1 MTRKALGR
9 GLGALIPGAPT
20 PHDAADAAEEARE
33 ALAVAAPPVPEPP
46 PTTPATHSA
55 PFDSAPVASS
65 PAAVAAADF
74 EPGVVEIPLD
84 RIDPNPKQ
92 PRLEFDPDALSEL
105 AESIRVQGVLQP
117 VLVRPAGDRFQLVA
131 GERRFR
137 ASQKL
142 GRATIPAIV
151 RPIEDDELL
160 EVALIENLQREDLN
174 SIEEALGYQRLIDE
188 LHYSHDKMSQRVGKS
203 RSAITN
209 ALRLLALPAAVQAMV
224 SRETLTAGH
233 ARALLALQS
242 GAEIEANARYVADMG
257 LSVRKTEA
265 LIARKLRRK
274 STPRRMRGSGTGSQ
288 GAVDAVSSNY
298 AEWTTVLR
306 RKLATQVRIVPAP
319 TGERGQIE
327 VEYYGE
333 TDLERLLELLGVME

>member
-9 GLGALIPGAPT
+9 GLGALIPGAPA
-20 PHDAADAAEEARE
+20 PHDAADAMAAETA
-33 ALAVAAPPVPEPP
+33 AAIAAPPPP
-46 PTTPATHSA
+46 IATPAIPSPSMASA
-55 PFDSAPVASS
+55 PTATS

-92 PRLEFDPDALSEL
+92 PRMEFDGEALTEL
-105 AESIRVQGVLQP
+105 AESIRAQGVLQP

-142 GRATIPAIV
+142 GRSTIPAIV

-174 SIEEALGYQRLIDE
+174 AIEEALGYQRLIDE
-188 LHYSHDKMSQRVGKS
+188 LQYSHDRLSQRVGKS

-209 ALRLLALPAAVQAMV
+209 ALRLLALPPSVQTMV

-274 STPRRMRGSGTGSQ
+274 TTPRRARGSGEASQ

-306 RKLATQVRIVPAP
+306 RKLATQVRIIPAP
-319 TGERGQIE
+319 SGERGHIE
-327 VEYYGE
+327 IEYYGE

>member
-1 MTRKALGR
+1 VAS
-9 GLGALIPGAPT
+9 APT
-20 PHDAADAAEEARE
+20 
-33 ALAVAAPPVPEPP
+33 V
-46 PTTPATHSA
+46 T
-55 PFDSAPVASS
+55 S

-92 PRLEFDPDALSEL
+92 PRLEFDNDALAEL

-137 ASQKL
+137 ASQRL

-174 SIEEALGYQRLIDE
+174 AIEEALGYQRLIDE
-188 LHYSHDKMSQRVGKS
+188 LQYSHDRLSQRVGKS

-209 ALRLLALPAAVQAMV
+209 ALRLLALPPSVQAMV

-233 ARALLALQS
+233 ARALLALPS

-274 STPRRMRGSGTGSQ
+274 TTPRRARGSAVASQ

-306 RKLATQVRIVPAP
+306 RKLATQVRIIPAP
-319 TGERGQIE
+319 SGERGQIE
-327 VEYYGE
+327 IEYYGE
-333 TDLERLLELLGVME
+333 TDLERLLEILGVME